1 MGLSRVGGSATT
13 IHQFQNWV
21 RCIRARAAN
30 GSGPLKFI
38 SPAQSHAACFSEE
51 DPFCLPLFRAPF
63 FGFRIFYFLEFFPR
77 DPLAASGCMFRT
89 MSKRQSLSQ
98 WFQLC
103 DTIFPVFLAAYN

>member
-1 MGLSRVGGSATT
+1 VGLSRVGGSATT

-63 FGFRIFYFLEFFPR
+63 FGFRMFLFFGIFSEGPTCCIRLHVSHHVKAAKLVAMVPALRHYFSGFFGR
-77 DPLAASGCMFRT
+77 
-89 MSKRQSLSQ
+89 
-98 WFQLC
+98 
-103 DTIFPVFLAAYN
+103 I